1 VSTGERLLFVSGLT
15 VSLTSGV
22 PIIEDVDIS
31 VRRGEILGLVGES
44 GSGKSTLALATLGF
58 TRPGARIVKGEVIVG
73 DQPMVGRPERELR
86 RRRGRLVSYVP
97 QDPQSSLNPGRRIV
111 DQLHDRI
118 CDRDKHDWPRL
129 VHAALERAQLPD
141 TDEFLARFPH
151 QLSGGQQQRALIAMA
166 IVGEPSLVVL
176 DEPTTGLDVVTQA
189 GLLREI
195 VRLRDS
201 LEIGVVYVTHDVAA
215 VASIADS
222 VAVMYAG
229 RIVEQGGA
237 AELLRRPYHPYT
249 VGLLESVPDHTRPVH
264 LKGLPG
270 VAVGVGE
277 WPSGC
282 AFAPRCS
289 QADPECLAR
298 LPLLEE
304 SSVPGHLVRCIHW
317 RHTPQPLYLG
327 DSRAQVAAGAQPVL
341 TVSGLRATYRSR
353 RSEVVAAEDVSFTVA
368 PGECL
373 ALVGE
378 SGSGK
383 TTVARC
389 IAGLHVPAAGSIRL
403 GDTEL
408 APQAAKRSREARRRL
423 QFIFQNPYESLNPRH
438 RVESSIVGA
447 AMILRQLPRE
457 QARAEAARA
466 LEEVRL
472 PARIA
477 TRFPAELSG
486 GERQR
491 VAIARALV
499 AEPDLLVCDEIT
511 SSLDVSVQA
520 AILELL
526 DNLRKRH
533 GLAML
538 FITHDLGV
546 VASTADRVIV
556 LNKGRI
562 CETGGIPDVLVNPSH
577 SYTKLLLSSA
587 PQLTP
592 GTVTV
597 QSTSVST
604 GY

>member
-1 VSTGERLLFVSGLT
+1 MTSGERLLSVSGVT

-22 PIIEDVDIS
+22 PIIEDIDTG

-44 GSGKSTLALATLGF
+44 GSGKSTLALAMLGF
-58 TRPGARIVKGEVIVG
+58 ARPGARIAKGQVVVG
-73 DQPMVGRPERELR
+73 GQAMVGRPERELR

-97 QDPQSSLNPGRRIV
+97 QDPQSSLNPGRRIA

-118 CDRDKHDWPRL
+118 RDRDRDEWPRL
-129 VHAALERAQLPD
+129 VQAALERAQLPH

-195 VRLRDS
+195 VSLRDS

-215 VASIADS
+215 VATVADS
-222 VAVMYAG
+222 ITVMYAG
-229 RIVEQGGA
+229 RIVEQGRA
-237 AELLRRPYHPYT
+237 DEMLHRPHHPYT
-249 VGLLESVPDHTRPVH
+249 VGLLESVPDHTRPIH

-277 WPSGC
+277 WPAGC
-282 AFAPRCS
+282 AFAPRCP
-289 QADPECLAR
+289 QAQPDCLAAI
-298 LPLLEE
+298 PPLEE
-304 SSVPGHLVRCIHW
+304 SSSSGHLVRCIHW
-317 RHTPQPLYLG
+317 QQTPEPIYLG
-327 DSRAQVAAGAQPVL
+327 ESRARAAGDANAVL

-353 RSEVVAAEDVSFTVA
+353 RSEVVAAEDVSFSVA

-383 TTVARC
+383 TTIARC
-389 IAGLHVPAAGSIRL
+389 IAGLHAPAGGSIQL
-403 GDTEL
+403 GEAPL
-408 APQAAKRSREARRRL
+408 APEARQRSRDARRRL

-438 RVESSIVGA
+438 RIESTITGA
-447 AMILRQLPRE
+447 AMVLRQLGRQ
-457 QARAEAARA
+457 QAHAAAARA

-472 PARIA
+472 PARVGQ
-477 TRFPAELSG
+477 RFPGELSG

-520 AILELL
+520 AILDLL
-526 DNLRKRH
+526 DNLRTRH

-556 LNKGRI
+556 LDKGVI
-562 CETGGIPDVLVNPSH
+562 CETGRIPDVLMNPAH

-587 PQLTP
+587 PQLAP

-597 QSTSVST
+597 HSTSVPA
-604 GY
+604 G